1 MKLKI
6 LFLFFFS
13 TAMIMVNAITPNAT
27 GIDIL
32 AKTPVVLGQNYPNP
46 AKNKTVINVGFASE
60 KAVLRIYNVL
70 GKLIQEVVIS
80 SDAKRITLDV
90 SDYQE
95 GIYLYS
101 IEADGQKVTRRMTV
115 NK

>member
-46 AKNKTVINVGFASE
+46 AKNKTVINVEFASE

>member
-6 LFLFFFS
+6 LFLFLFS
-13 TAMIMVNAITPNAT
+13 ASIMANAFTPDLT
-27 GIDIL
+27 GNDVI

-46 AKNKTVINVGFASE
+46 AKNKTVINVEFTSSE
-60 KAVLRIYNVL
+60 AVLRIYNVL
-70 GKLIQEVVIS
+70 GKLVQELVIS
-80 SDAKRITLDV
+80 SDSKRITLDV